1 MALDLSKF
9 LVRFVEEAREQC
21 ARLSDGLLTLE
32 QAEDRTE
39 AIQVL
44 FRAAHTLKG
53 SSRMMKLPGISALAH
68 SMEDVLDGLRMGRIP
83 FSPALSDALFR
94 GTDALSGLV
103 DRVGTGETLEAPAAL
118 CQQLARIAAGAPEG
132 PAAPESPAPEAAA
145 PTPQAPELRKDTPAA
160 APGKA
165 EYLRIH
171 AGKMDDLVQ
180 LMGEMVSEHARFRK
194 EILHLRDVER
204 SAAQCLGPSSGLR
217 SGLDPEVARAA
228 LHQAVRSVS
237 DAVLMQDYRIVELQA
252 SILTMRM
259 QPLST
264 VFEPL
269 RRTVRDLA
277 HEHGKE
283 IEFLVEGGETELDRK
298 IIERIGDPILH
309 MIRNALDHGL
319 EGPEERAA
327 AGKPARGRLVLSAFY
342 AGGSVTIMLQ
352 DDGRGI
358 PVEKIREKALGKRMF
373 DAEALSRMSRAE
385 LLNLIFL
392 PGFSTSPIITDLSGR
407 GVGMDV
413 VRKNIVDDLR
423 GAITIETEEG
433 RGTTFLLRLPLN
445 LAVFPLF
452 LLAVGQKTCA
462 IPATSIV
469 EMLTIAPGE
478 IIQIMDKR
486 AVRLREQIIPVEDLA
501 LLLGLREPAPAA
513 ASEVMIIIVQNGEE
527 KLGLIVDD
535 ILGQDDMV
543 VKPLPAHLKSLKLVT
558 GVTLGAGN
566 RVINVLHVPELLEMT
581 RHLEERS
588 RPAPAAEERRGASIL
603 VVDDSLNTREIE
615 RGILEAYGY
624 EVDVAEDGLAAIER
638 THSRL
643 YDLVITDVEMP
654 RLDGFSLTERLRAD
668 DRYRH
673 VPIIIVTSRAKDED
687 RKRGIQVGADAYIL
701 KGAFDQSSLLGTVR
715 NLIG

>member
-39 AIQVL
+39 AIQIL

-53 SSRMMKLPGISALAH
+53 SSRMMKLPGISTLAH
-68 SMEDVLDGLRMGRIP
+68 SMEDVLDALRTGRIP
-83 FSPALSDALFR
+83 FTPALSDALFR

-103 DRVGTGETLEAPAAL
+103 DRVGTGDPLEAPAPL
-118 CQQLARIAAGAPEG
+118 CQQLARIAAGELEGAVAPEPPLPDASA
-132 PAAPESPAPEAAA
+132 PALQTPEPRKEAPV
-145 PTPQAPELRKDTPAA
+145 A

-194 EILHLRDVER
+194 EILHLREVER
-204 SAAQCLGPSSGLR
+204 SAAQCLGPAAGFR
-217 SGLDPEVARAA
+217 SGLDPEATRSA

-327 AGKPARGRLVLSAFY
+327 AGKPLRGSLVLSAFY
-342 AGGSVTIMLQ
+342 AGGSVTLMLR

-358 PVEKIREKALGKRMF
+358 PVEKIREKALGKRLF
-373 DAEALSRMSRAE
+373 DAETLSRMSRAE

-452 LLAVGQKTCA
+452 LLAVGEKTCA
-462 IPATSIV
+462 LPATSIV
-469 EMLTIAPGE
+469 EMLTLAPGE

-501 LLLGLREPAPAA
+501 LLLGLREPAPPAT
-513 ASEVMIIIVQNGEE
+513 SEVMIIIVQNGEE

-543 VKPLPAHLKSLKLVT
+543 VKPLPAHLKDLKLVT

-566 RVINVLHVPELLEMT
+566 RVINVLHVPELLELT
-581 RHLEERS
+581 RHLDART
-588 RPAPAAEERRGASIL
+588 PAAPAVEEIRGASIL

-701 KGAFDQSSLLGTVR
+701 KGAFDQSSLLSTVQ